1 MSMFAKIMVIVNL
14 ILAVV
19 FLAAAGTLHSATE
32 NWKAKHVAVSEEKV
46 KVEKIKDE
54 NIAARDV
61 QIKSLTDNV
70 SSLRERA
77 AAAEANQKTLADGNA
92 NLNTALNAAKAQA
105 EAQTTNINELTKTVT
120 DLNTTNNTLR
130 NDLAT
135 AQAEKKQ
142 REDEN
147 GTLREAIARETA
159 RAENAEKSLA
169 SAEANN
175 KALND
180 NLDRVSTE
188 LAAYRKAYPPLGNS
202 VSMKDVKG
210 VVSASD
216 AKADV
221 HILNVGSK
229 DGVEI
234 GYEFIVYRGDK
245 YVATLVVDSVQANLS
260 SARVKAGSK
269 KSDVQAGDG
278 AATRL

>member
-32 NWKAKHVAVSEEKV
+32 SWKAKHVSLEKA
-46 KVEKIKDE
+46 KAEMEAAKDK
-54 NIAARDV
+54 NIADREAAN
-61 QIKSLTDNV
+61 KSLTDNNT
-70 SSLRERA
+70 SLRERA
-77 AAAEANQKTLADGNA
+77 ASAEANQKTLADSNA
-92 NLNTALNAAKAQA
+92 NLNTALNAARAQA

-120 DLNTTNNTLR
+120 DLNNTNQTLR

-142 REDEN
+142 REDESA
-147 GTLREAIARETA
+147 TLREAVARETA

-169 SAEANN
+169 AAEASN

-188 LAAYRKAYPPLGNS
+188 LAAYKKTYPPLGNS
-202 VSMKDVKG
+202 VTMKAVNG
-210 VVSASD
+210 VISASD

-234 GYEFIVYRGDK
+234 GYEFVIFRGNN
-245 YVATLVVDSVQANLS
+245 YVATVVVDSVQANLC

-269 KSDVQAGDG
+269 KSDIQAGDS

>member
-32 NWKAKHVAVSEEKV
+32 NWKARHQTVSNEKV
-46 KVEKIKDE
+46 LMEQTKDKNITDRDARIKE
-54 NIAARDV
+54 LTETNATLRAR
-61 QIKSLTDNV
+61 
-70 SSLRERA
+70 
-77 AAAEANQKTLADGNA
+77 AESAEVNQKTLADSNA
-92 NLNTALNAAKAQA
+92 NLSTALNGVKAQA

-120 DLNTTNNTLR
+120 DLNGTNNTLR

-147 GTLREAIARETA
+147 GTLREANARETA

-169 SAEANN
+169 AAESNN
-175 KALND
+175 KSIND
-180 NLDRVSTE
+180 RLDQVSTR
-188 LAAYRKAYPPLGNS
+188 LQAYEKSYPPLGNA
-202 VSMKDVKG
+202 VTMKAVRG

-234 GYEFIVYRGDK
+234 GYEFIIYRGNS